1 MQTNEQKKLIQE
13 AASYPTWILSSRQLC
28 DLELLLNGSF
38 APMKTFLGREDYE
51 SVLANMR
58 LTDNSLMPIP
68 VVLDVSENRK
78 TNYFTDNYVYLLK
91 TRPWSLPIIK

>member
-38 APMKTFLGREDYE
+38 APMKTFLMNLY
-51 SVLANMR
+51 
-58 LTDNSLMPIP
+58 
-68 VVLDVSENRK
+68 
-78 TNYFTDNYVYLLK
+78 
-91 TRPWSLPIIK
+91 

>member
-38 APMKTFLGREDYE
+38 APMKTFLGQEDYE
-51 SVLANMR
+51 SAYYWSSIR
-58 LTDNSLMPIP
+58 TAFC
-68 VVLDVSENRK
+68 RK
-78 TNYFTDNYVYLLK
+78 
-91 TRPWSLPIIK
+91 R